1 MGGNILWDAFFCVII
16 FVPFL
21 IVIGA
26 VVLAVLNVALL
37 VKLARDKAAARRG
50 RRIAYA
56 VCAIVF
62 DVLGAISVYAL
73 AYKIL
78 CDMMGAHSVIGDA
91 GGLMLPFIAALT
103 FSLGTAFALAGV
115 IAWSNERK
123 QRKTHEREQGV
134 LLDDGGLSQTG
145 GSGEQDIRRTGGV
158 PKDA

>member
-26 VVLAVLNVALL
+26 VVLAVLNVVLL

-62 DVLGAISVYAL
+62 DVLGAVSVYAL

-91 GGLMLPFIAALT
+91 GELMLPFIAALT
-103 FSLGTAFALAGV
+103 FSLGTAFALAGA
-115 IAWSNERK
+115 IAWNNERK
-123 QRKTHEREQGV
+123 QRKAHEREQGA
-134 LLDDGGLSQTG
+134 LLDDGENAQAGRSD
-145 GSGEQDIRRTGGV
+145 EQDMRRAGGV